1 MSEEKQKKLNVYEAI
16 SLVTERLAKEGITKD
31 RIADT
36 GRTKYSFRG
45 IDDVYNAL
53 APYLAEAG
61 LTVLPFCLSR
71 EVVER
76 KSSNGN
82 ALFYIT
88 VTMRFDFVSKWDGS
102 KHEVCMY
109 GEAMDS
115 GDKATNK
122 AMSAAFKYACMQAF
136 CIPTEGDNDSENQT
150 HEVKHVKQVFA
161 NAALRK
167 TFQTNVISSFAE
179 IDAWSETAEETLKTL
194 HQLNSEKF
202 AAMKD
207 SGNEHDALALDEIRK
222 QYAIKKQ
229 EIDQAKMQQEQLRTK

>member
-1 MSEEKQKKLNVYEAI
+1 MTSDKQEKQEPKKLTVYEAI
-16 SLVTERLAKEGITKD
+16 SLVTELLAKDGIAKNRT
-31 RIADT
+31 AQT
-36 GRTKYSFRG
+36 GGQGSYKFRG

-61 LTVLPFCLSR
+61 LTVLPYCLSR
-71 EVVER
+71 EAVER
-76 KSSNGN
+76 TSSKGN

-136 CIPTEGDNDSENQT
+136 CIPTEGDNDSENAT
-150 HEVKHVKQVFA
+150 HEVKAKP
-161 NAALRK
+161 K
-167 TFQTNVISSFAE
+167 TVELTHNIDVAGIEKMINTVADMAGLISLWDSYKAE
-179 IDAWSETAEETLKTL
+179 LATLKATDIKSYDKLVWAKDTKKTTL
-194 HQLNSEKF
+194 G
-202 AAMKD
+202 A
-207 SGNEHDALALDEIRK
+207 
-222 QYAIKKQ
+222 
-229 EIDQAKMQQEQLRTK
+229 